1 MGNRI
6 GCPRRSTPAII
17 VVSDSEDSSNDSVLA
32 SPASSVRSPVDN
44 QAPLNTDIVQPVF
57 AEFPGDNLA
66 VRRNPVDQAI
76 DWENTEYRIYV
87 VWRIPLAD
95 NPLQFRGLHW
105 GLGIRAY
112 AGILRLNQGT
122 FGGIRWR
129 RCNSLE
135 LAERLFREELPLPDR
150 EIGTEYYERVRM

>member
-1 MGNRI
+1 MFEWQSCGPVSRLEHSSSVI
-6 GCPRRSTPAII
+6 LPSLRRRLRANFWKESSKARDVHNLWLGI
-17 VVSDSEDSSNDSVLA
+17 SSLAFEEDSEPISEKKA
-32 SPASSVRSPVDN
+32 QKPE
-44 QAPLNTDIVQPVF
+44 TCIIF
-57 AEFPGDNLA
+57 
-66 VRRNPVDQAI
+66 
-76 DWENTEYRIYV
+76 DWEYCIYV
-87 VWRIPLAD
+87 VWRVPLAD

-122 FGGIRWR
+122 FGGIKWR

-150 EIGTEYYERVRM
+150 EIGTEYYEWVRM